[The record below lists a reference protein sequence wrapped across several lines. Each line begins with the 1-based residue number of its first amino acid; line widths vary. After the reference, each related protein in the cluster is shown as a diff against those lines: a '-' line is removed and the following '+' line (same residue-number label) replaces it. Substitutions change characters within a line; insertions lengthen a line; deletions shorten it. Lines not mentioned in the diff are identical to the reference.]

1 MAAVQVNLRAHTA
14 TQPFVLPQDGHTGTL
29 AERIQRAIDHAADTR
44 GRRVVTL
51 LAAVWVMS
59 LFDYA
64 YTVTGLDSGLV
75 DECNPLALFFAG
87 YGFAA
92 LLAFK
97 LALVGIAS
105 VGMYLARQRAL
116 TEATLIAVAV
126 VFLAVLLRWEFAY
139 NMYEFAEHMAPP
151 GYPIWD
157 GVL

>member
-1 MAAVQVNLRAHTA
+1 MPAATVKLRAHTA
-14 TQPFVLPQDGHTGTL
+14 PSTCMLPAGSTAASL
-29 AERIQRAIDHAADTR
+29 AKRARYFFDHAADTR

-75 DECNPLALFFAG
+75 DECNPLALRAAQ
-87 YGFAA
+87 YGFGA

-97 LALVGIAS
+97 LVLMGPAS
-105 VGMYLARQRAL
+105 IGMYLARRRAL

-126 VFLAVLLRWEFAY
+126 AFVIVLLRWEFAY
-139 NMYEFAEHMAPP
+139 DMYEFTERMAPP
-151 GYPIWD
+151 GYPLWD